1 MKRKHY
7 LLSVEIGGVE
17 NYAVRNLACIVGYK
31 LSTDPAK
38 AETFGEN
45 IKKRW
50 LAQYPSGRA
59 EAVGDEQRP
68 DLEEIRQIKREL
80 QGPLREKPRKFGPRM
95 PPKLG
100 PVRPRAVKFGPRK
113 PMASSV
119 PAEEMATY
127 VGDPKPGE
135 EMVTYGRGVSNTSW
149 PMSAAR
155 NFRKLAREYWDGLS
169 RSKKEDLVELLNFAP
184 DFQEDRSTIQS
195 GSPIDSAVRRTD
207 TVAEEVANIIRS
219 SPEFLERHAE
229 RIERNRKLDAAL
241 KYDRN
246 LRLSGIPVPIRFR
259 EDLPV
264 NNPPVT
270 MTKADGT
277 QAVVSMS
284 SFTVDGKSYDQSSDN
299 QERNL
304 GRALGFESESDMF
317 AVNDAAYKAHLRSL
331 PIFPLGS
338 LGWRN
343 AQHKRDQVTLA
354 RERLASTKPE
364 YSAPAKLGPVRPRAV
379 KFGPRKPHLAY
390 KMTEAG
396 PGGTE
401 IVTRS
406 LGWTSEDEARS
417 VKQDEKAA
425 AFRARQGLPPMA
437 RKPEY
442 VAPAG
447 ENEAPR
453 DYAKEAED
461 FWNKLPT
468 SKKSELARIARGL
481 NTLSPV
487 LKAEILKN
495 QRSPRPD
502 ENWNES
508 HLARI
513 LWLAKD
519 FAKFEEKGER
529 EFQWLKKY
537 EAEKRAKLGLPPS
550 PPAMPSSGVGP
561 ANDNPRLPPIG
572 GFKTYEEAKKF
583 AVAQVRELRIAHGIE
598 KPTAHQGY
606 SVKMLPQPRKDRFG
620 YDSRLEAFEPEDYPP
635 MVAPRFSEPVT
646 KFEASESPF
655 ALSIFDHT
663 PAGFDPIT
671 PQHLPSNLN
680 RDQLREWFVKNTSR
694 LPIIP
699 ADVKDGVAWAR
710 ARAVE
715 AADEAFRITMQT
727 GGKRLWA
734 YFRPADRKDAPLS
747 LRPAGRKDAPLTT
760 EKFGA
765 NLRFAPVGTI
775 VRRQLPEEVSK
786 RIYRKM
792 GAEKFDWK
800 EILPGPQG
808 WRPTNTSMR
817 GEIFTNILANYNQAP
832 DQFSIVFPSE
842 PKAEIYALE
851 AAEPL
856 KPESASE
863 LTFTGMPA
871 VAFEDQTESESLNHA
886 KDFLSILKAQRFIG
900 GSAWHKSGVGS
911 RVYLRGDSY
920 LSFSRGGDISNTH
933 RGFATYLPSSFLLW
947 QREAIQNAIK
957 IYNKGRLVKPEAE
970 QLSTT
975 ASHVR
980 EFSRLRGD
988 YTRADKA
995 YQDARS
1001 ELERAYGTVWKAPSG
1016 KQKKLEPLSRRQ
1028 SKASDKFYDLL
1039 GKISPRQWEEG
1050 VPTTWVLNK
1059 LSYEDAV
1066 RPADEPLQDFIP
1078 TAYGAEIAQR
1088 ARDAAK
1094 EESREKEKMARLG
1107 VRVQSADS
1115 MEKAVE
1121 VKDPGFSGIL
1131 SKLSDRDFWVQYLDL
1146 SRNLPAFQPD
1156 AFAAELAKRVKKFN
1170 TLKGRS
1176 LRMAALNMPEAFIKY
1191 ADGVKAGP
1199 YLVNL
1204 PGNTILQINGP
1215 PTKGFKNPS
1224 NSLYIL
1230 TDNGTWGELKM
1241 TGWNYETVYAGANP
1255 SDVAQKLAGA
1265 KPSEILT
1272 FRPGSKEHA
1281 RFMDEASSV
1290 TDVTPAVITL
1300 LREYMTGNR
1309 KKDAPGGIIR
1319 KYGPIDFHLLT
1330 RALASKLIER
1340 ADMNDKEAIKLTDK
1354 GRALL

>member
-31 LSTDPAK
+31 LSADPAK

-119 PAEEMATY
+119 PAEEMTAYGRDTE
-127 VGDPKPGE
+127 PGE

-155 NFRKLAREYWDGLS
+155 NFRRLAREYWDGLS
-169 RSKKEDLVELLNFAP
+169 LTKKEELVERLNFAP
-184 DFQEDRSTIQS
+184 DFEGDRSTIQS
-195 GSPIDSAVRRTD
+195 GSTIDSAVGRTD

-229 RIERNRKLDAAL
+229 RIERYRKLDAAL

-246 LRLSGIPVPIRFR
+246 LRLSGIPAPVRFR

-264 NNPPVT
+264 N
-270 MTKADGT
+270 
-277 QAVVSMS
+277 
-284 SFTVDGKSYDQSSDN
+284 
-299 QERNL
+299 
-304 GRALGFESESDMF
+304 
-317 AVNDAAYKAHLRSL
+317 
-331 PIFPLGS
+331 
-338 LGWRN
+338 
-343 AQHKRDQVTLA
+343 
-354 RERLASTKPE
+354 KP
-364 YSAPAKLGPVRPRAV
+364 
-379 KFGPRKPHLAY
+379 
-390 KMTEAG
+390 
-396 PGGTE
+396 
-401 IVTRS
+401 
-406 LGWTSEDEARS
+406 
-417 VKQDEKAA
+417 
-425 AFRARQGLPPMA
+425 
-437 RKPEY
+437 
-442 VAPAG
+442 
-447 ENEAPR
+447 
-453 DYAKEAED
+453 
-461 FWNKLPT
+461 
-468 SKKSELARIARGL
+468 
-481 NTLSPV
+481 
-487 LKAEILKN
+487 
-495 QRSPRPD
+495 
-502 ENWNES
+502 
-508 HLARI
+508 
-513 LWLAKD
+513 
-519 FAKFEEKGER
+519 
-529 EFQWLKKY
+529 
-537 EAEKRAKLGLPPS
+537 
-550 PPAMPSSGVGP
+550 P
-561 ANDNPRLPPIG
+561 ANDKPSLPLLG

-583 AVAQVRELRIAHGIE
+583 AVAQVRDLRIAHGIE
-598 KPTAHQGY
+598 KPTAYRGY
-606 SVKMLPQPRKDRFG
+606 SVKMLPRPRKDREG

-635 MVAPRFSEPVT
+635 MVEPRFSEPVT

-655 ALSIFDHT
+655 WLSIFDHT

-671 PQHLPSNLN
+671 PQHLLPSNLT
-680 RDQLREWFVKNTSR
+680 RDGMREWFVKNTSH

-734 YFRPADRKDAPLS
+734 YFRPDERKDAPLS

-775 VRRQLPEEVSK
+775 VRWQVPNETSK
-786 RIYRKM
+786 RVYRKM
-792 GAEKFDWK
+792 GAGKFDWK

-808 WRPTNTSMR
+808 WRPTSTR
-817 GEIFTNILANYNQAP
+817 GELVLRNILANYNQAP
-832 DQFSIVFPSE
+832 AQFSIVCPSE

-863 LTFTGMPA
+863 LTFTGMPV

-886 KDFLSILKAQRFIG
+886 KDFLAILKAQRFIG

-920 LSFSRGGDISNTH
+920 LSFSRGGDISNTL
-933 RGFATYLPSSFLLW
+933 RGFATYLPSSFLLS
-947 QREAIQNAIK
+947 QRQAIQNAIK
-957 IYNKGRLVKPEAE
+957 IYNKGRLDKPEAE

-995 YQDARS
+995 YLDARS

-1039 GKISPRQWEEG
+1039 RKISPRQWEQG
-1050 VPTTWVLNK
+1050 VPTTWVLNN

-1121 VKDPGFSGIL
+1121 VEDPGFSGML
-1131 SKLSDRDFWVQYLDL
+1131 SDTSDRDFWEQYHDH
-1146 SRNLPAFQPD
+1146 SRNRPAHQRD
-1156 AFAAELAKRVKKFN
+1156 AIAAELAKRVKKFN
-1170 TLKGRS
+1170 SLKGRS
-1176 LRMAALNMPEAFIKY
+1176 RRMAALNMPEAFIKY

-1215 PTKGFKNPS
+1215 PTKGFKNPT
-1224 NSLYIL
+1224 NSLFIL
-1230 TDNGTWGELKM
+1230 LADGTWRGLKM
-1241 TGWNYETVYAGANP
+1241 TGWNYETVYAGGNP
-1255 SDVAQKLAGA
+1255 SDVAQKMAGA

-1281 RFMDEASSV
+1281 RFMDEARSEK
-1290 TDVTPAVITL
+1290 DVTPAVITL

-1319 KYGPIDFHLLT
+1319 KYGPIDFHLLA
-1330 RALASKLIER
+1330 RALASNLIER
-1340 ADMNDKEAIKLTDK
+1340 ADMNDREAVKLTDM